1 MNVQKLRFAV
11 GKPEPTKTSDPRSIG
26 ISDAEVF
33 QAMSRFAEIG
43 IWRAE
48 LKSGLVYWTD
58 SVFKIYG
65 MAVHDGPVSIPKAI
79 EAYHRDDRDVVLQCI
94 EEAARKKTGF
104 RFVLRLCRGKD
115 EIVWVKSHGIYR
127 VNDEG
132 MEELFGYIEE
142 FSSRARSVTILDADD
157 AS

>member
-11 GKPEPTKTSDPRSIG
+11 GRPERTKTSDPRSIG
-26 ISDAEVF
+26 ISDAEAF

-43 IWRAE
+43 MWRAE
-48 LKSGLVYWTD
+48 LASGLVYWTD

-65 MAVHDGPVSIPKAI
+65 MDVRPGPVSIPKAI
-79 EAYHRDDRDVVLQCI
+79 EAYHPDDRDVVLQCI

-104 RFVLRLCRGKD
+104 RFVLRLCRGKG

-127 VNDEG
+127 INADG
-132 MEELFGYIEE
+132 LEELFGYIEE
-142 FSSRARSVTILDADD
+142 FSTRARSVTILDD
-157 AS
+157 AETS